1 MKRFFIVLM
10 AAALMAPIAT
20 HAQEQERRL
29 LTMEEAVLGTGV
41 ATQSRSF
48 TWRDDSSAYTFVE
61 GNTLKATSPKNGK
74 TTDLITTERLAEITG
89 LQLRSFPRVAWS
101 DGNIVFNAGGNYLE
115 VDIKEGKVVSKWA
128 TCYEA
133 NATALGG
140 GRYAYTRDN
149 NLYWVDAEG
158 NEKAITNDTDP
169 NFVSGQS
176 VSRNEFGISGGIFPS
191 PDGKK
196 IAFYRK
202 DESRVTDFPLL
213 DITTRTGTLRE
224 IKYPMNGMPSEHVQL
239 GIYDLATGS
248 IVWAE
253 VTDFTEERYLTN
265 ITWSPESDLIYIQV
279 LDRLQKN
286 MNLNAY
292 SAKTGEIVRRLFSEH
307 NEKFVEPQ
315 YPLIF
320 LDNDPTRFIYATDN
334 RDGYWNLYLG
344 STEGGEP
351 KRLTAVDADVEYLC
365 QTKTHIYYTSREVS
379 PVDNHLCRVELRTG
393 KMERLTVAEGVHSC
407 SVSPDG
413 KYFIDT
419 YSSLN
424 VPRVIEL
431 ASTDGKKRTELFRA
445 PHPAPNHNY
454 LPVEMGT
461 IKSADS
467 EYDNHYALIRPI
479 DFDPSK
485 KYPVI
490 VYVYGGPHT
499 QLISNTFLGGT
510 SRWEM
515 YMAQRGYV
523 VFVMDNRGTPYHGA
537 AYEKETHRQLG
548 QAEMADQVKGIE
560 WLTSHPWVDAERI
573 GVHGWSYGGFMTISL
588 MTNYPDI
595 YKVGVA
601 GGPVIDWKWYE
612 VMYGE
617 RYMENPEINPEG
629 FEKTSLIN
637 KAADLKGDLL
647 ICQGAVDDVVVWQHC
662 LNFIY
667 ECINNG
673 VQLDFFTYPTHP
685 HNVSGIDRV
694 HLMHKVTNYFDLHL
708 GNEPR

>member
-1 MKRFFIVLM
+1 MKKIIIIL
-10 AAALMAPIAT
+10 AALLVLPN
-20 HAQEQERRL
+20 AQAQQERRL
-29 LTMEEAVLGTGV
+29 LTMEEAVLGIGV
-41 ATQSRSF
+41 ATQNRSF
-48 TWRDDSSAYTFVE
+48 SWRDDGSAYTFVE
-61 GNTLKATSPKNGK
+61 DNILKATTPRNGK
-74 TTDLITTERLAEITG
+74 TTEVITLDRLASIAGVEM
-89 LQLRSFPRVAWS
+89 RSFPSYAWQN
-101 DGNIVFNAGGNYLE
+101 GMLVFNAGGYRMA
-115 VDIKEGKVVSKWA
+115 VDLAKGTLSYKWA
-128 TCYEA
+128 IPRENNLTW
-133 NATALGG
+133 LGE
-140 GRYAYTRDN
+140 GRSAFTRDN
-149 NLYWVDAEG
+149 NLYWSDAEG
-158 NEKAITNDTDP
+158 NVKAITNDADP

-224 IKYPMNGMPSEHVQL
+224 IKYPMNGMESERVQL
-239 GIYDLATGS
+239 GIYDLASGTT
-248 IVWAE
+248 VWAD

-265 ITWSPESDLIYIQV
+265 ITWSPASDLIYIQV

-292 SAKTGEIVRRLFSEH
+292 SAADGKFVKRLFSEH
-307 NEKFVEPQ
+307 NDKFVEPQ
-315 YPLIF
+315 YPLYF
-320 LDNDPTRFIYATDN
+320 LEGDPTRFIYTTDN
-334 RDGYWNLYLG
+334 RDGFYNLYIG
-344 STEGGEP
+344 SVEGGEP
-351 KRLTAVDADVEYLC
+351 ERLTKVDADVNFLA
-365 QTKTHIYYTSREVS
+365 QTDRHIYYTSREVS
-379 PVDNHLCRVELRTG
+379 PVENHLCRVDLRTG
-393 KMERLTVAEGVHSC
+393 KMERLTAQEGVHNC
-407 SVSPDG
+407 LVSPDG
-413 KYFIDT
+413 KYFIDN

-431 ASTDGKKRTELFRA
+431 TSTDGKSCTELFRA
-445 PHPAPNHNY
+445 PHPAPEHNY

-461 IKSADS
+461 IKSADG

-499 QLISNTFLGGT
+499 QLISNSFLGGT
-510 SRWEM
+510 TRWEM
-515 YMAQRGYV
+515 LMAQRGYV

-537 AYEKETHRQLG
+537 AYEKETHRMLG
-548 QAEMADQVKGIE
+548 KCEMEDQVKGIE
-560 WLTSHPWVDAERI
+560 WLTSHPWVDADRI

-588 MTNYPDI
+588 MTNYPEI
-595 YKVGVA
+595 FKVGVA

-617 RYMENPEINPEG
+617 RYMENPELNPEG
-629 FEKTSLIN
+629 FAATSLIN
-637 KAADLKGDLL
+637 KADDLEGKLL

-667 ECINNG
+667 ECINHD

-685 HNVSGIDRV
+685 HNVSGVNRV
-694 HLMHKVTNYFDLHL
+694 HLMNKVTDYFDLHL